1 MNHTFI
7 LRSFAIAPLLLVW
20 ACLLVQ
26 SGISQDTGSAYSL
39 DEEVSASGFTVRKAF
54 DEKTDRWHVE
64 IVQGERVLF
73 RSGNGAKVKDDL
85 LLGSFSL
92 LGDNTKQL
100 LIEEYTG
107 DAFCC
112 THNYV
117 LRVGEGI
124 DVLYSSSQY
133 PVGYGLSPE
142 DLDGDGV
149 FELVTTLTRFENFFN
164 MPHEESPTVPVVFR
178 YEPDVRRYVVGNRSF
193 PETVLAN
200 VEDDKKRVQELLAER
215 TKTGQTPNMWRTRF
229 TGAVLNVALSHFYA
243 GDQEKAWS
251 YLIGTYD
258 LEDRDTI
265 LANLRYYLLRC
276 PIFRGIYPDTRE
288 VFRTSMRIN
297 P

>member
-1 MNHTFI
+1 MNHTFT
-7 LRSFAIAPLLLVW
+7 LRPVKTLALLL
-20 ACLLVQ
+20 ACAFCFLLPGV
-26 SGISQDTGSAYSL
+26 SQETGFAYSL
-39 DEEVSASGFTVRKAF
+39 DEEVTAGGFTVRKAF
-54 DEKTDRWHVE
+54 DEKTNRWHVE

-92 LGDNTKQL
+92 LGDETKQL

-107 DAFCC
+107 EAYCC

-117 LRVGEGI
+117 LRVGDGI

-178 YEPDVRRYVVGNRSF
+178 YEPDARRYVVGNRVF
-193 PETVLAN
+193 PDAVLAN
-200 VEDDKKRVQELLAER
+200 VEDDKKRVRELIAER
-215 TKTGQTPNMWRTRF
+215 ERTGETPNRWRTRF
-229 TGAVLNVALSHFYA
+229 TGAVLNVALSYFYA

-276 PIFRGIYPDTRE
+276 PIFRGVYPDTRE